1 VEEPAWINHDKGVEY
16 ISSVKLIFAPCSRRL
31 FTEVKAPYPAARFI
45 GLGAMGKHMA
55 ARLAAKLPP
64 NSKLFVY
71 DVVKGLIDELITK
84 FPGKVIASASPRD
97 VAKNTVW
104 DSVPFFSPMDGQRS
118 SPFVLLSLAL
128 SFLRWE

>member
-1 VEEPAWINHDKGVEY
+1 MGDYMKRIG
-16 ISSVKLIFAPCSRRL
+16 
-31 FTEVKAPYPAARFI
+31 FI

-55 ARLAAKLPP
+55 AQLAAKLPP

-71 DVVKGLIDELITK
+71 DIVKGPIDELITK

-104 DSVPFFSPMDGQRS
+104 GSVPFFSPMDGQRS
-118 SPFVLLSLAL
+118 SLFVLPSLVL